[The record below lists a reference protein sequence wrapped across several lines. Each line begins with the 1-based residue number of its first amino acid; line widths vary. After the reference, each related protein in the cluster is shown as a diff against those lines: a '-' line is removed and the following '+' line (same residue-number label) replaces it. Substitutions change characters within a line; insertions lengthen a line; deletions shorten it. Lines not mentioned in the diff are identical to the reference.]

1 MYVTMG
7 TSKQNIQGNEQI
19 ESHYY
24 FKYYSK
30 VFTTGQ
36 AKLNQMCK
44 YICHYSYGFS
54 VSCTKS
60 NIALY
65 KAHS

>member
-36 AKLNQMCK
+36 AKCVNTFVTTHMAFLSLVLSL
-44 YICHYSYGFS
+44 IWP
-54 VSCTKS
+54 CTKLIVRYS
-60 NIALY
+60 
-65 KAHS
+65 